1 MPPTAHPSRPA
12 PTAKPAAMPKGDA
25 PAGADRAAPKPASGG
40 ALFRALVD
48 AGSDPE
54 VAYTAD
60 QQTQLMMQ
68 GLITAQLEPLI
79 ARIERRFD
87 EQDRKL
93 DALAEAVAGH
103 DRRLDILAAQMRLVI
118 GALGVL
124 VTVLIAVFGFL
135 LTNTPG

>member
-1 MPPTAHPSRPA
+1 
-12 PTAKPAAMPKGDA
+12 
-25 PAGADRAAPKPASGG
+25 
-40 ALFRALVD
+40 
-48 AGSDPE
+48 
-54 VAYTAD
+54 
-60 QQTQLMMQ
+60 MMQ
-68 GLITAQLEPLI
+68 GLINTQLEPLI

-103 DRRLDILAAQMRLVI
+103 DRRLDALAEAGTARDRRLDVLVAQMRLVL

-135 LTNTPG
+135 FTNTPG

>member
-1 MPPTAHPSRPA
+1 
-12 PTAKPAAMPKGDA
+12 
-25 PAGADRAAPKPASGG
+25 
-40 ALFRALVD
+40 
-48 AGSDPE
+48 
-54 VAYTAD
+54 
-60 QQTQLMMQ
+60 MMQ
-68 GLITAQLEPLI
+68 GLINAQLEPLI

-87 EQDRKL
+87 EQDRKLDALAEAGAARDRRL